1 MRTDYIEI
9 FQKYMGSGLLMLLF
23 LAALIYLFFEEKRK
37 PVRILLIYLPV
48 LVLLVYFNPLFYKV
62 FYEVA
67 GSEIYFRMLWL
78 LPIVPV
84 LAYTGVSIYDR
95 VSEKAKLPLLALLI
109 CVFMVSGRLVY
120 LNPLFSKAENQYH
133 VPDYVVH
140 ICDVIE
146 VEGREVMAVFP
157 QEFLLYV
164 RQYSPIVCMPYGR
177 DGIIYQGN
185 PFYNLMESDAIEAE
199 VLAEYAKQARCH
211 YIILSED
218 KEITGNLLQYDY
230 EVFDRIDGY
239 VIYRDTTIYIGL

>member
-9 FQKYMGSGLLMLLF
+9 FQKYMGSGLLMILF
-23 LAALIYLFFEEKRK
+23 LAALVYLFFAEKRK
-37 PVRILLIYLPV
+37 RIRILFIYFPV
-48 LVLLVYFNPLFYKV
+48 MVLLVYFNPLFYKV

-95 VSEKAKLPLLALLI
+95 VSEKAKIPLLVLLI
-109 CVFMVSGRLVY
+109 CMFMLCGRLVY
-120 LNPLFSKAENQYH
+120 LNPLFGKAENQYH

-140 ICDVIE
+140 ICDAIE

-164 RQYSPIVCMPYGR
+164 RQYSPVVCMPYGR

-185 PFYNLMESDAIEAE
+185 QFYNLMESDIIETE
-199 VLAEYAKQARCH
+199 VLVAYAKQARCH

-218 KEITGNLLQYDY
+218 KELTGSLLDYDY